1 MKIPVVDLSQCD
13 LCGICEAVAPSVFRI
28 NDSGYVVVIDLP
40 TYPEE
45 DVDEAIKN
53 CPADCIYWENI

>member
-13 LCGICEAVAPSVFRI
+13 LCEICVEVAPAVFRI
-28 NDSGYVVVIDLP
+28 SDAGFVMVVDLP
-40 TYPEE
+40 TYPED

-53 CPADCIYWENI
+53 CPADCIYWEKI